1 MISIQIIFDNDAGD
15 EDDGDDDDDDD
26 DDGNDGDNAHLM
38 TTSSPAI
45 ASSFSSQ
52 FVITGA
58 TREDFGEV

>member
-1 MISIQIIFDNDAGD
+1 MPASH
-15 EDDGDDDDDDD
+15 GDDDDDDD
-26 DDGNDGDNAHLM
+26 DDAHLM

-58 TREDFGEV
+58 TRGDFCEV

>member
-1 MISIQIIFDNDAGD
+1 MDNDAGD
-15 EDDGDDDDDDD
+15 DDDGDDDDDD
-26 DDGNDGDNAHLM
+26 GDAHLM

>member
-1 MISIQIIFDNDAGD
+1 MYRLQRILDNDAGD
-15 EDDGDDDDDDD
+15 DDDGDDDDDD
-26 DDGNDGDNAHLM
+26 GYAHLM

>member
-1 MISIQIIFDNDAGD
+1 MYRLQRILDNDAGD
-15 EDDGDDDDDDD
+15 DDDGDDDDDDGD
-26 DDGNDGDNAHLM
+26 DDGNAHLM

-58 TREDFGEV
+58 TR